1 MAKHTRPTTKQNAA
15 ICPAPKPA
23 CAPHVGGAVPA
34 QEGAGEQLIAMCKAR
49 DSQRDA
55 CSMRVALKFYR
66 GVTRQAVSKK
76 MPAGGAKN
84 EKKAEE
90 KRQKSQGGGCVGF
103 YGIRVQV
110 PSFCLGITVG
120 RRERRGHCKEQEAGK
135 GAGLWG
141 SRGFLG
147 VQQAT

>member
-1 MAKHTRPTTKQNAA
+1 
-15 ICPAPKPA
+15 
-23 CAPHVGGAVPA
+23 
-34 QEGAGEQLIAMCKAR
+34 
-49 DSQRDA
+49 
-55 CSMRVALKFYR
+55 
-66 GVTRQAVSKK
+66 

-84 EKKAEE
+84 EKKAEK
-90 KRQKSQGGGCVGF
+90 KRQKSQGGGCLGF

-120 RRERRGHCKEQEAGK
+120 RRKGRGHFEEQEAGK

-141 SRGFLG
+141 SHGFLG